1 MLKPEK
7 DQGDVYGR
15 DRRICI
21 RWEERYGI
29 LSSSVLKLNTPV
41 PVGEKIMLRRFPL
54 GKAAMTALYNIWK
67 DTDKTIT
74 TKCRILNAL
83 AFPVL
88 LYGCDSWTIRKA
100 ERIILDSF
108 ELWCW
113 RRLIRISWTARRTHK
128 SVIKEI
134 KSTSSL

>member
-1 MLKPEK
+1 MLKHEK

-54 GKAAMTALYNIWK
+54 GKAAMTGLYKIWK

-128 SVIKEI
+128 SVIK
-134 KSTSSL
+134 